1 MAYDASLV
9 NTGTQPSQSK
19 PISLFP
25 ASFSIPCTQQLW
37 PVLCWVSNSVKQ
49 RNRVNEADIKWAQ
62 QKGISLSPLS
72 LILDSGANLNIF
84 GNIDLLEKVWCI
96 LALSKRICGAT
107 WMFQC
112 EQVGQF
118 MSSLDGLPLSKGDH
132 YYSSDSMANILSL
145 ALLPKTHHIYM
156 DTNFDNTFYV
166 FDQKGRYL
174 CFYNYPMAVLSV
186 ITVMVKRMNIQVWI
200 APEQE
205 N

>member
-1 MAYDASLV
+1 
-9 NTGTQPSQSK
+9 
-19 PISLFP
+19 
-25 ASFSIPCTQQLW
+25 
-37 PVLCWVSNSVKQ
+37 
-49 RNRVNEADIKWAQ
+49 
-62 QKGISLSPLS
+62 
-72 LILDSGANLNIF
+72 
-84 GNIDLLEKVWCI
+84 
-96 LALSKRICGAT
+96 
-107 WMFQC
+107 
-112 EQVGQF
+112 